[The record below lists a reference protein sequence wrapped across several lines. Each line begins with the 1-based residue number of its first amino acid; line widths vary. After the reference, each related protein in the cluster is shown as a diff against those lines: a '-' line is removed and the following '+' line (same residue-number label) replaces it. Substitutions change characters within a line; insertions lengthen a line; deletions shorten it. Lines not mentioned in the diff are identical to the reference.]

1 MRHLVVVLGDQL
13 DDRSAAFDGFDPSRD
28 RVWMAEVPAE
38 STHVWS
44 HQARIALFLAAMR
57 HFARSLDAR
66 GFSVLYRSLEDAP
79 PDADLGSELAT
90 TLREHRPERVILTEP
105 GEHRVEVVLREATLR
120 AGVPLEVRD
129 DRHFYCSR
137 ERFARHRRG
146 RKQLRLEYFYR
157 EMRREHGVLLDD
169 GAPVGGAWNYDAENR
184 KAFPRSG
191 PGEVPRPLAF
201 PPDGITRDVLDLV
214 ARRFG
219 SHPGS
224 LEAFDWPVTSADA
237 ERALEDFLRNR
248 LPRFGDTQDAMWTN
262 EPVLYH
268 SRLSAALN
276 LKLLDPRDVV
286 SRAEREYR
294 AGRAPLAAVE
304 GFIRQILG
312 WREFVR
318 GVYWSFMPEYVD
330 RNALDAHEPL
340 PAFYWTAETD
350 LNCLHQ
356 ALAQT
361 LATGYAHHIQ
371 RLMVTG
377 LFALLLGVDPREVH
391 RWYLAIYVDAV
402 EWVELPNT

>member
-146 RKQLRLEYFYR
+146 R
-157 EMRREHGVLLDD
+157 
-169 GAPVGGAWNYDAENR
+169 
-184 KAFPRSG
+184 
-191 PGEVPRPLAF
+191 
-201 PPDGITRDVLDLV
+201 
-214 ARRFG
+214 
-219 SHPGS
+219 
-224 LEAFDWPVTSADA
+224 
-237 ERALEDFLRNR
+237 
-248 LPRFGDTQDAMWTN
+248 
-262 EPVLYH
+262 
-268 SRLSAALN
+268 
-276 LKLLDPRDVV
+276 
-286 SRAEREYR
+286 
-294 AGRAPLAAVE
+294 
-304 GFIRQILG
+304 
-312 WREFVR
+312 
-318 GVYWSFMPEYVD
+318 
-330 RNALDAHEPL
+330 
-340 PAFYWTAETD
+340 
-350 LNCLHQ
+350 
-356 ALAQT
+356 
-361 LATGYAHHIQ
+361 
-371 RLMVTG
+371 
-377 LFALLLGVDPREVH
+377 
-391 RWYLAIYVDAV
+391 
-402 EWVELPNT
+402 